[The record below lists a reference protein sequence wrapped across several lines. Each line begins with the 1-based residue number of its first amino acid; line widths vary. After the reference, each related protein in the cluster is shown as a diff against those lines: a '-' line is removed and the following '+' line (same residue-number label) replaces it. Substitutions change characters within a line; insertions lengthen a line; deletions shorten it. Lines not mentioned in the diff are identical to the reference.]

1 MSDSCIQ
8 SSVNA
13 ISCLVHVHMHSAVVC
28 SVYCVE
34 WARSDLKV
42 DAFINTHHH
51 MILSISWALHILR
64 WYLNLA
70 VILNPLH
77 SSLASM
83 NDIYRIAPNSWHTHN
98 VLLCT
103 FWIIYTYRI
112 LIYLVAGDGIYWFCC
127 FFVFLLCVCV
137 CCLGEFI
144 LSIPYIQQLI
154 YKLCVTQTN
163 RKTNFAYNILVCNM
177 NEWQFSIRRIG
188 WLVPFFSQISSPYIY
203 EQVHSWI
210 RLSYRLFLF
219 LCMSVI
225 CFLFSNSF
233 ALSIQLIFYFSFVW
247 TLCKQTI
254 SRRCHTQKKTP

>member
-77 SSLASM
+77 SSLPWT
-83 NDIYRIAPNSWHTHN
+83 IYIESHRIADTHTMCCFVHFGSYTRIAFWFIW
-98 VLLCT
+98 LLET
-103 FWIIYTYRI
+103 EYIDF
-112 LIYLVAGDGIYWFCC
+112 VA